1 MDKKPLVITIENIR
15 PFDIDRCMIKE
26 YEGDIGDNSNPT
38 VEVEDPLTGSFIEVM
53 VNKAMVRLLKE
64 EKHRGGYI
72 LVWSRSGW
80 EWARNVIQALELEK
94 YVDQIMSKPVVYFDD
109 TPIQDWLK
117 DRVFL
122 DFDFKY
128 KE

>member
-1 MDKKPLVITIENIR
+1 MKVIKSELIR
-15 PFDIDRCMIKE
+15 PFDIDKCMIRE
-26 YEGDIGDNSNPT
+26 EGKGTTHNGIYVS
-38 VEVEDPLTGSFIEVM
+38 VKDPLDSERYVTVL
-53 VNKAMVRLLKE
+53 VNKAMVRIMKE
-64 EKHRGGYI
+64 EKQRGGYI

-80 EWARNVIQALELEK
+80 EWAQNVIQALKLEE
-94 YVDQIMSKPVVYFDD
+94 YVDQIISKPTVYFDD

-122 DFDFKY
+122 DFDFRY